1 MCGIA
6 GILGTDIGTAPVAE
20 MTAAL
25 RHRGP
30 DRQATLR
37 LPHAHV
43 GAARLRIVDLTAGDQ
58 PLVSAQTGAV
68 LLFNGEIYNYPD
80 LRRHLEARGHRFETA
95 TDSEVVLRAYEEYGW
110 RSIELL
116 RGMYAFAIVDGN
128 RALLARDPLGIKP
141 LHYCLLNGGR
151 SLAFASEIK
160 SLLRHPD
167 VPARIDEAT
176 MGDLRAF
183 EYVADPR
190 ATLFEGIVSLE
201 PGRCLDV
208 TLSAA
213 GLDVR
218 QYDCGSLPDRR
229 DPIGDIDAAEEHLDA
244 LLDAAVRSHQMA
256 DVPICLTLSGGLDS
270 TLLALIL
277 REQAGTGIVSYAVSD
292 DPAHM
297 DFPQSQRMAQLLGFE
312 HRAVLFTFEDYLAA
326 MAPSIVAGET
336 YSDDVGQFLLF
347 REIGRE
353 FRVAINGEGADEL
366 FGGYPEHQ
374 WSARYISRLREAPP
388 SLPLT
393 EGGAIERERL
403 LSGPPIDDDR
413 WILDHLM
420 GAELVDRHLQPL
432 DKISMASSVEVR
444 VPYLDY
450 DVAAYGYHLPPRW
463 RVNRALGSLKYI
475 ARRVFLRRWRSQNA
489 GSGLLD
495 AVLRDKRGWPDAR
508 EASRVRFHALCD
520 RVLPERYFAEHPYRR
535 FLFHQ
540 AHAVWFD
547 LFQFLFCRHRGVLPG
562 EFDVLDFIAERAD
575 KPRSDVAAAANSV
588 STVLA
593 PKAAA
598 ARESHELGPSA
609 QRVAARL
616 FDIVQATGGH
626 DLQTNGTELWFTLPT
641 EPRIELR
648 LGADPNRPCYDRSA
662 NFAISYAG
670 AQSEGPSPVFVHA
683 VDSIKAIDDAP
694 MSDVPVQFALAA
706 AHVVGRRSDRAAS
719 AQPPAISAVT
729 EQ

>member
-6 GILGTDIGTAPVAE
+6 GVLGVDVGNAPVAE

-30 DRQATLR
+30 HHQGTLS

-58 PLVSAQTGAV
+58 PLVSARTGAV

-80 LRRHLEARGHRFETA
+80 LRRQLEARGHHFETA
-95 TDSEVVLRAYEEYGW
+95 ADSEVVLRAYEEYGL
-110 RSIELL
+110 RAIELL

-141 LHYCLLNGGR
+141 LHYCVLNGGR

-183 EYVADPR
+183 EYVADTR
-190 ATLFEGIVSLE
+190 ATLFKGIGCLE
-201 PGRCLDV
+201 PGHCLDV

-213 GLDVR
+213 GLDI
-218 QYDCGSLPDRR
+218 QEYEFGSLPEPR

-244 LLDAAVRSHQMA
+244 LLDAAVRSHQMG
-256 DVPICLTLSGGLDS
+256 DVPVCLTLSGGLDS
-270 TLLALIL
+270 TLLGLIL
-277 REQAGTGIVSYAVSD
+277 REQAGTDIISFTVSD
-292 DPAHM
+292 DRAHM
-297 DFPQSQRMAQLLGFE
+297 DFPQSQRMAELLGFE

-374 WSARYISRLREAPP
+374 WSSRYIARLREAPP

-420 GAELVDRHLQPL
+420 GSELVDRHLQPL

-450 DVAAYGYHLPPRW
+450 DVAAYSSHLPASFRI
-463 RVNRALGSLKYI
+463 NRKLGSLKYI
-475 ARRVFLRRWRSQNA
+475 VRRVFLRRWRSLKA

-520 RVLPERYFAEHPYRR
+520 RVLPERYFATHPCRQ
-535 FLFHQ
+535 FLFHP

-547 LFQFLFCRHRGVLPG
+547 LFEFLFCRHRGVLPEG
-562 EFDVLDFIAERAD
+562 FDVFDFIAERAD
-575 KPRSDVAAAANSV
+575 KARSDVAAAANIASA
-588 STVLA
+588 VLA
-593 PKAAA
+593 PRAAA
-598 ARESHELGPSA
+598 SRESSDLDPAA
-609 QRVAARL
+609 QRIAARL
-616 FDIVQATGGH
+616 FDIVRAIGGQ
-626 DLQTNGTELWFTLPT
+626 DLQTNGTELWFTLPA
-641 EPRIELR
+641 EPTIQLR
-648 LGADPNRPCYDRSA
+648 VGADPTRPCYDRSA

-670 AQSEGPSPVFVHA
+670 TLSENPSPVFVGA

-694 MSDVPVQFALAA
+694 MSDVPMQFAPAA
-706 AHVVGRRSDRAAS
+706 AHVVGRLAAS
-719 AQPPAISAVT
+719 TRPAASSI
-729 EQ
+729 EH